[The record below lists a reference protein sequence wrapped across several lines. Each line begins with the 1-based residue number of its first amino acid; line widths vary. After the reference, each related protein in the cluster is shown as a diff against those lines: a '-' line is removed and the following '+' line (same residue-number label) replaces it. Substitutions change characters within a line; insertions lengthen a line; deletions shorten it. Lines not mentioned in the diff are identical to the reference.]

1 MQTII
6 SIKPFLA
13 VFISAIT
20 VLFIFSFRD
29 NQNSREG
36 CSVVAAILKFLIILS
51 MAPAVLAG
59 NNIEFLLVT
68 LLPGLSIKFR
78 VDALGLMFALTASF
92 LWILTTFYSIGYMR
106 SLKEHAQT
114 RYFMCFA
121 ATVSATIGAAF
132 AGNLFTLF
140 LFYEIITL
148 VTYPLVAHKETSEAY
163 EGAGK
168 YLWYLIGASK
178 AFLLPALILTYVYAG
193 TLEFKAGGIFP
204 AEIVGKERIIIQ
216 IIFFLFIAGFAK
228 AAIMPFHNWLPS
240 AMVAPTPVSALL
252 HAVAV
257 VKVGVFSIVRIM
269 FFVFGPETMQSLNLG
284 ITTAYFVS
292 FTIIIA
298 SSIALT
304 KDNLKARL
312 AYSTV
317 SQLSYIV
324 LGAALLKPSSMTA
337 GMVYITS
344 HALEKI
350 TLFFCAGSIYVS
362 SHFTKISEL
371 RGIGKKMPWTMLA
384 FSLATL
390 GMIGIPPAGGFI
402 SKWYLV
408 MGAMEA
414 NQIGILIML
423 FVSASLNAFYFLPI
437 VYNAFFEEPDEKHK
451 HDEIKENPFMVIP
464 LVITAVSSIAFFLY
478 PNYFINLAKE
488 VIKWL

>member
-1 MQTII
+1 METII

-13 VFISAIT
+13 LFVSAIT
-20 VLFIFSFRD
+20 VLLIVAYRD
-29 NQNSREG
+29 KPNLRETW
-36 CSVVAAILKFLIILS
+36 SVLAAIIKFLIILS
-51 MAPAVLAG
+51 MAPVILAG

-68 LLPGLSIKFR
+68 LLPGLAIKFR
-78 VDALGLMFALTASF
+78 VDALGLLFALTASF
-92 LWILTTFYSIGYMR
+92 LWIVTTFYSIGYMR

-114 RYFMCFA
+114 RYFACFA
-121 ATVSATIGAAF
+121 ATISATIGAAF
-132 AGNLFTLF
+132 AANLFTLF
-140 LFYEIITL
+140 LFYEVITL
-148 VTYPLVAHKETSEAY
+148 ATFPLVAHKETPEAY
-163 EGAGK
+163 EGGGK
-168 YLWYLIGASK
+168 YIWYLVGASK
-178 AFLLPALILTYVYAG
+178 AFLLPALILTYIYAG

-204 AEIVGKERIIIQ
+204 GEIVGKERIIIQ
-216 IIFFLFIAGFAK
+216 IIFVLFIAGFAK

-269 FFVFGPETMQSLNLG
+269 FFVFGPETMHSLNLG

-292 FTIIIA
+292 FTIIMA
-298 SSIALT
+298 STIALT

-312 AYSTV
+312 AYSTI

-337 GMVYITS
+337 GMMYITS

-371 RGIGKKMPWTMLA
+371 SGIGKKMPWTMMA

-408 MGAMEA
+408 LGSMEA
-414 NQIGILIML
+414 NEIGILIML
-423 FVSASLNAFYFLPI
+423 FASASLNAFYFLPI
-437 VYNAFFEEPDEKHK
+437 VYKAFFEEPDEKNK
-451 HDEIKENPFMVIP
+451 HDEIKENPLVVVP
-464 LVITAVSSIAFFLY
+464 LVLTAVCSVTFFLY
-478 PNYFINLAKE
+478 PNYFIRLAKE

>member
-1 MQTII
+1 MQTIV

-51 MAPAVLAG
+51 MVPAVLAG

-68 LLPGLSIKFR
+68 LFPGLSIKFR
-78 VDALGLMFALTASF
+78 VDALGLLFALTASF

-216 IIFFLFIAGFAK
+216 IIFVLFLAGFAK

-269 FFVFGPETMQSLNLG
+269 FFVFGPETMQSLHLG

-371 RGIGKKMPWTMLA
+371 KGIGKKMPWTMLA

-408 MGAMEA
+408 LGSMEA

-437 VYNAFFEEPDEKHK
+437 VYTAFFEEPDKK
-451 HDEIKENPFMVIP
+451 NQHDEIKENPFMVIP
-464 LVITAVSSIAFFLY
+464 LVITAVSSISFFLY